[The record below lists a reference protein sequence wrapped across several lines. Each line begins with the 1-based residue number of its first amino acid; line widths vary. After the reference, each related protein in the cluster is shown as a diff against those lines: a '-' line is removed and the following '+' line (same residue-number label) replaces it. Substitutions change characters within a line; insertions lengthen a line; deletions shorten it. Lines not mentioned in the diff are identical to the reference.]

1 MSIVHLVA
9 SNDAILM
16 VYATYDSLHSF
27 QILFWDGL
35 LYHPQEL
42 YPYSFTA
49 LKVAEERINHL
60 RGYLD

>member
-16 VYATYDSLHSF
+16 AYTTYDSLHSF
-27 QILFWDGL
+27 QILFWNDL
-35 LYHPQEL
+35 LDHPQEL

-49 LKVAEERINHL
+49 LKIAEERINHL

>member
-9 SNDAILM
+9 SDAAILM
-16 VYATYDSLHSF
+16 VYATNESLHSY

-60 RGYLD
+60 KGYLN

>member
-9 SNDAILM
+9 SDAAILI
-16 VYATYDSLHSF
+16 VYATSNSLHSY

-49 LKVAEERINHL
+49 LKVAEQLLTQIITSQI
-60 RGYLD
+60 